1 MTSLFQLVPQTGVRL
16 DFLLDLHLLLREAVG
31 ELQPV
36 LVCTPALHVVGVY
49 GTVALL
55 KPVAVGVQRC
65 EQKLACR
72 GPRNHY
78 WHCGQRL
85 HSLSAAV
92 WFADF

>member
-16 DFLLDLHLLLREAVG
+16 DFLLDLSLLVREAVG

-36 LVCTPALHVVGVY
+36 LGCTPALHVVGVY
-49 GTVALL
+49 DTVTLL
-55 KPVAVGVQRC
+55 KPVTVRVQRC

-78 WHCGQRL
+78 WY
-85 HSLSAAV
+85 
-92 WFADF
+92 